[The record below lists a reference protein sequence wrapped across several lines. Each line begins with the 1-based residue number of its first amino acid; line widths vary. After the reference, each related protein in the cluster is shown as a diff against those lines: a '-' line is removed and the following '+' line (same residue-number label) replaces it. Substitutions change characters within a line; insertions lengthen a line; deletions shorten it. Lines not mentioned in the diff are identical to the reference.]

1 MQNHSGG
8 ASVRTRGNQTN
19 FDGYKVSQRALA
31 YPICQEIFVMR
42 SKSFRRFVLS
52 VSLSILF
59 APAIFASANPK
70 TLALSATS
78 ANPKEAAAAI
88 AELRAMGQAGL
99 DALFEVYAGE
109 IKARASGATADSQS
123 DSWLRIS
130 AALDAVSQQ
139 RNSYASRLY
148 WYTDFEQAKA
158 ASRASGKPIL
168 SLRLLGN
175 LSEEYSCANSR
186 FFRTVLYADKTVAD
200 VLRERFVLHW
210 KSVRPAPRVTIDY
223 GDGRKLERTLTGNS
237 IHYILDSEGG
247 VIDALPG
254 LYGPQGF
261 LRALTQAETVAKQ
274 AAGKTVE
281 QRAEILLR
289 YHRGQV
295 DAITKAWTKDAK
307 KVGGKVPESIIQ
319 DEAEGK
325 SFDARVAARTAMTK
339 SVSELNIINAISSDV
354 LELQQATD
362 EAVWH
367 KIAALHDADAR
378 LSPDSIALIRRQ
390 NSSEKGAA
398 LNDEQVARLVENFER
413 YLAFDTIRNE
423 YTMHSKLH
431 AWLSAGFLMPRYEVE
446 SLNEKVYKDLFLT
459 PNSDPWLGLYSPD
472 TYTALENGG
481 LSK

>member
-1 MQNHSGG
+1 MHTK
-8 ASVRTRGNQTN
+8 A
-19 FDGYKVSQRALA
+19 
-31 YPICQEIFVMR
+31 
-42 SKSFRRFVLS
+42 FRRFVLS
-52 VSLSILF
+52 VSLGLLLAQAAF
-59 APAIFASANPK
+59 AGSNPR
-70 TLALSATS
+70 TLARDATS

-88 AELRAMGQAGL
+88 AELRALGQAGL
-99 DALFEVYAGE
+99 DALFEAYAVE
-109 IKARASGATADSQS
+109 IKARATGAATDAQGGETWS
-123 DSWLRIS
+123 RIS

-148 WYTDFEQAKA
+148 WYTDLEKAQAE
-158 ASRASGKPIL
+158 SRASGKPIL

-237 IHYILDSEGG
+237 IHYVLNGEGE

-274 AAGKTVE
+274 LAGKSSYERLEMLVS
-281 QRAEILLR
+281 
-289 YHRGQV
+289 YHKAQV
-295 DAITKAWTKDAK
+295 DAITKAWTADAR
-307 KVGGKVPESIIQ
+307 KVGVKVPASIIQ

-362 EAVWH
+362 EAMWH
-367 KIAALHDADAR
+367 KIAALHASDAK
-378 LSPDSIALIRRQ
+378 LGPDSIALIRRQ

-398 LNDEQVARLVENFER
+398 LNQEQLARLVENFER

-423 YTMHSKLH
+423 YTMHSRLH
-431 AWLSAGFLMPRYEVE
+431 AWLGTGTVYYTEVE
-446 SLNEKVYKDLFLT
+446 VLNEKVYQDLFLT
-459 PNSDPWLGLYSPD
+459 PSSDPWLGLYSPD

-481 LSK
+481 ISK